1 MAGRNGY
8 SGISS
13 VHKKGNMAKDY
24 YKTLGVGKGASKEEL
39 KKAFHKL
46 AHKHHPDKQG
56 GDEAKF
62 KEINEAYQILSDD
75 NKRAQYDQF
84 GSEFAGGNYGGG
96 TGHAQNGAW
105 GGFDFSSFQN
115 GGGGQGFEFD
125 LGDIFGQMFGGGGQ
139 GQVRRGRDI
148 SVDIQISFKEAI
160 FGVERN
166 ILINK
171 ISKCDNC
178 HGSGAEAGSQMK
190 KCTTCG
196 GKGKVNEARRSIF
209 GTFQSTHE
217 CSECLGRGEVPD
229 KKCKTCR
236 GEGVYNKQTNIKVQ
250 VPAGMDAGE
259 MIRLTGQGEA
269 VAEGQAGDLYVKVHI
284 EQDKT
289 WKRAGHDLTTEIKIK
304 LTEALLGTDY
314 NLETLDGPL
323 TLKVPAGL
331 TYGEILRVKAKG
343 VPVRGTG
350 RRGDLLI
357 RVTFPTPTK
366 LSKTARKAIEDL
378 QAEGI

>member
-1 MAGRNGY
+1 
-8 SGISS
+8 
-13 VHKKGNMAKDY
+13 MAKDY
-24 YKTLGVGKGASKEEL
+24 YKTLGVEKGASKEEL

-75 NKRAQYDQF
+75 TKRAQYDQF
-84 GSEFAGGNYGGG
+84 GEAGVGGGGGGNPFGGQGGG
-96 TGHAQNGAW
+96 F
-105 GGFDFSSFQN
+105 GGFDFSGFQN
-115 GGGGQGFEFD
+115 GGNPFGNAQGGQGFEFD
-125 LGDIFGQMFGGGGQ
+125 LGNIFGEIFGGGAQ

-171 ISKCDNC
+171 ISECDTC

-196 GKGKVNEARRSIF
+196 GKGKVNESRRSIF

-217 CSECLGRGEVPD
+217 CPDCNGKGEVPD

-236 GEGVYNKQTNIKVQ
+236 GEGVLNKQVNIKVQ
-250 VPAGMDAGE
+250 VPAGMDTGE

-269 VAEGQAGDLYVKVHI
+269 VAGGQTGDLYVKVHI
-284 EQDKT
+284 EKDNT
-289 WKRAGHDLTTEIKIK
+289 WKRAGNDLTTEIKIK
-304 LTEALLGTDY
+304 LTDALLGSDY
-314 NLETLDGPL
+314 KLETLDGPL

-357 RVTFPTPTK
+357 RVTFPTPAK

-378 QAEGI
+378 QSEGL

>member
-1 MAGRNGY
+1 
-8 SGISS
+8 
-13 VHKKGNMAKDY
+13 MAKDY
-24 YKTLGVGKGASKEEL
+24 YKTLGVEKGASKEEL

-84 GSEFAGGNYGGG
+84 GEAGTNGGFGGG
-96 TGHAQNGAW
+96 QQGGGF
-105 GGFDFSSFQN
+105 GGFDFSGFQN
-115 GGGGQGFEFD
+115 AAGGQGFEFD
-125 LGDIFGQMFGGGGQ
+125 LGDIFGEMFGGSGR

-148 SVDIQISFKEAI
+148 SVDIQISFKEAV

-171 ISKCDNC
+171 INECDTCN
-178 HGSGAEAGSQMK
+178 GSGAEAGSQMK
-190 KCTTCG
+190 KCTTCN
-196 GKGKVNEARRSIF
+196 GKGKVNETHRSIF
-209 GTFQSTHE
+209 GTFQSAHE
-217 CSECLGRGEVPD
+217 CPDCHGKGEVPD
-229 KKCKTCR
+229 KKCKTCH
-236 GEGVYNKQTNIKVQ
+236 GEGVLNKQVNIKVQ

-269 VAEGQAGDLYVKVHI
+269 VAGGQAGDLYVKVHI
-284 EQDKT
+284 EKDSA
-289 WKRAGHDLTTEIKIK
+289 WKRVGNDLTTEIKIK

-314 NLETLDGPL
+314 KLETLDGPL

-357 RVTFPTPTK
+357 RVTFPTPAK

-378 QAEGI
+378 QSEGL

>member
-1 MAGRNGY
+1 
-8 SGISS
+8 
-13 VHKKGNMAKDY
+13 MAKDY
-24 YKTLGVGKGASKEEL
+24 YKTLGVDKRAGKEEI

-46 AHKHHPDKQG
+46 AHKYHPDKQG

-75 NKRAQYDQF
+75 SKRAQYDQF
-84 GSEFAGGNYGGG
+84 GSDFAGGNYGGG
-96 TGHAQNGAW
+96 PGHAPNGAW
-105 GGFDFSSFQN
+105 GGFDFSGFQN
-115 GGGGQGFEFD
+115 ANGSQGFEFD
-125 LGDIFGQMFGGGGQ
+125 LGDIFGEMFGGGGGR

-148 SVDIQISFKEAI
+148 SVDIQISFKEAV

-171 ISKCDNC
+171 IGQCDAC

-190 KCTTCG
+190 KCNTCG
-196 GKGKVNEARRSIF
+196 GKGKVNETRRSIF
-209 GTFQSTHE
+209 GTFQSAHE
-217 CSECLGRGEVPD
+217 CQDCHGKSEVPD

-236 GEGVYNKQTNIKVQ
+236 GEGVLNKQTNIKVQ

-269 VAEGQAGDLYVKVHI
+269 VANGQAGDLYVKVHI
-284 EQDKT
+284 EKDNT
-289 WKRAGHDLTTEIKIK
+289 WKRVGYDLTTEIKIK
-304 LTEALLGTDY
+304 LTDALLGTDY
-314 NLETLDGPL
+314 KLETLDGPL
-323 TLKVPAGL
+323 TIKVPAGL

-343 VPVRGTG
+343 VPVRGAG

-357 RVTFPTPTK
+357 RVTFPTPAK

-378 QAEGI
+378 QSEGL

>member
-1 MAGRNGY
+1 
-8 SGISS
+8 
-13 VHKKGNMAKDY
+13 MAKDY
-24 YKTLGVGKGASKEEL
+24 YKTLGVEKGASKEEL

-84 GSEFAGGNYGGG
+84 GEAGTNGGFGGG
-96 TGHAQNGAW
+96 QPGGGF
-105 GGFDFSSFQN
+105 GGFDFSGFQN
-115 GGGGQGFEFD
+115 AQGGQGFEFD
-125 LGDIFGQMFGGGGQ
+125 LGDIFGEMFGGGGRS
-139 GQVRRGRDI
+139 QVRRGRDI
-148 SVDIQISFKEAI
+148 SVDIQISFKEAV

-171 ISKCDNC
+171 ISECDTC
-178 HGSGAEAGSQMK
+178 RGSGAEAGSQMK
-190 KCTTCG
+190 KCATCS
-196 GKGKVNEARRSIF
+196 GKGKVNETRRSIF
-209 GTFQSTHE
+209 GTFQSARE
-217 CSECLGRGEVPD
+217 CPDCLGRGEVPD

-236 GEGVYNKQTNIKVQ
+236 GEGVLNKQVNIKVQ

-269 VAEGQAGDLYVKVHI
+269 VAGGQAGDLYVKVHI
-284 EQDKT
+284 EKDNT
-289 WKRAGHDLTTEIKIK
+289 WKRVGHDLTTEIKIK
-304 LTEALLGTDY
+304 LTDALLGTDY
-314 NLETLDGPL
+314 KLETLDGPL

-357 RVTFPTPTK
+357 RVTFSTPAK

-378 QAEGI
+378 QSEGL

>member
-1 MAGRNGY
+1 
-8 SGISS
+8 
-13 VHKKGNMAKDY
+13 MAKDY
-24 YKTLGVGKGASKEEL
+24 YKTLGVEKRASKEEL

-84 GSEFAGGNYGGG
+84 GEAGTNGGFGGG
-96 TGHAQNGAW
+96 QQGGGF
-105 GGFDFSSFQN
+105 GGFDFSGFQN
-115 GGGGQGFEFD
+115 AAGGQGFEFD
-125 LGDIFGQMFGGGGQ
+125 LGDIFGEMFGGGGGR

-148 SVDIQISFKEAI
+148 SVDIQISFKEAV

-171 ISKCDNC
+171 ISECDTCN
-178 HGSGAEAGSQMK
+178 GSGAEAGSQMK

-196 GKGKVNEARRSIF
+196 GKGKVNETRRSIF
-209 GTFQSTHE
+209 GTFQSAHE
-217 CSECLGRGEVPD
+217 CPDCHGKGEVPD
-229 KKCKTCR
+229 KKCKTCH
-236 GEGVYNKQTNIKVQ
+236 GEGVLNKQVNIKVQ

-269 VAEGQAGDLYVKVHI
+269 VAGGQAGDLYVKVHI
-284 EQDKT
+284 EKDNI
-289 WKRAGHDLTTEIKIK
+289 WKRVGNDLTTEIKIK
-304 LTEALLGTDY
+304 LTDALLGTDY
-314 NLETLDGPL
+314 KLETLDGPL

-357 RVTFPTPTK
+357 RVTFPTPAK

-378 QAEGI
+378 QSEGL